1 MFWQVAKTVCC
12 LILVFCT
19 GCASIPSAPQVRIPS
34 FLQRKET
41 NVSEEKETKR
51 KPEKEEPTPK
61 RKPLI
66 ALNRSEPAKLHDAAT
81 QRLIAEELA
90 DATPAEH
97 AEWTDFLAS
106 IETSMVPYVLQSR
119 RVNRTQRPP
128 GSRPEQQSN
137 GEIIAS
143 DDSPRDRSNADTRN
157 PNQAPGLNSEESNPI
172 ELVSREEMVISPEE
186 ISSQQ
191 KENRIPNERDW
202 SGKLKSLTEWEKNPL
217 NFTREGEAG
226 AEHNKSR
233 HLPKIISNPFQRQEG
248 EQTET
253 KNSPSTLQNSQEN
266 QLAKTQPNTPDSL
279 RITPGAK
286 LWEEELNKLVS
297 LMEAE
302 ASASGMASSGV
313 LSRDELRKQVALR
326 MLYLVNDQTE
336 LAMQPIPGLQTAD
349 QEFWIT
355 LFWGL
360 SSYLNENGLDPTERS
375 TKTIEQLRSATHY
388 LQMASKLQLRNVS
401 FCSKIDGFGS
411 YDQFVSDDFSAGQP
425 VLIYCDIRNFQSEPS
440 DDGFYVTK
448 LRSSLEI
455 YEGGVEGRIV
465 ERNPFPATEDRCR
478 SVRSDYYHS
487 YRIDLPQTLTPGPHL
502 LKLTIH
508 DEFSGKS
515 ATEFIRF
522 KVK

>member
-19 GCASIPSAPQVRIPS
+19 GCASVPSVPEVRVPS

-41 NVSEEKETKR
+41 NVSKEKETKR
-51 KPEKEEPTPK
+51 NVEKEETTPK
-61 RKPLI
+61 RQPLI
-66 ALNRSEPAKLHDAAT
+66 ALNRSEPSKQHDAAT

-90 DATPAEH
+90 DATPAERT
-97 AEWTDFLAS
+97 EWTDFLAS
-106 IETSMVPYVLQSR
+106 IETSMVPYVLESR

-128 GSRPEQQSN
+128 DERLDQQSN
-137 GEIIAS
+137 GEMIAGNHAR
-143 DDSPRDRSNADTRN
+143 DDRSKSETRTATQSKN
-157 PNQAPGLNSEESNPI
+157 LNGQERNPI
-172 ELVSREEMVISPEE
+172 ELASREETVESSEML
-186 ISSQQ
+186 SSQTE
-191 KENRIPNERDW
+191 ENRPPNDRDW

-217 NFTREGEAG
+217 NFTREGEVG
-226 AEHNKSR
+226 AEQNKPR

-248 EQTET
+248 QLLEP
-253 KNSPSTLQNSQEN
+253 KVSAAN
-266 QLAKTQPNTPDSL
+266 QLAKAQPNAPDSL
-279 RITPGAK
+279 RITPGVK

-302 ASASGMASSGV
+302 ASASGVAGSGV

-336 LAMQPIPGLQTAD
+336 LAMQPIPGLQAAD

-388 LQMASKLQLRNVS
+388 LQMASKLQLRNVN
-401 FCSKIDGFGS
+401 FCSKINGFGS
-411 YDQFVSDDFSAGQP
+411 YDKFVADDFSAGQA

-440 DDGFYVTK
+440 DEGFYVTK

-455 YEGGVEGRIV
+455 FEGGLEGRIV

-478 SVRSDYYHS
+478 SIRSDYYHS
-487 YRIDLPQTLTPGPHL
+487 YRIDLPHTLTSGQHL
-502 LKLTIH
+502 LKLTVH

-522 KVK
+522 SVK

>member
-19 GCASIPSAPQVRIPS
+19 GCASVPSVPEVRVPS

-41 NVSEEKETKR
+41 NVSEEKETKQTFER
-51 KPEKEEPTPK
+51 EEPAPK
-61 RKPLI
+61 RRPLI
-66 ALNRSEPAKLHDAAT
+66 ALNRSEPTKQHDAAT

-90 DATPAEH
+90 DATPAER

-128 GSRPEQQSN
+128 GSRPEQQPNS
-137 GEIIAS
+137 EMIAS
-143 DDSPRDRSNADTRN
+143 NTAQSDRSQSDIRDSSQALN
-157 PNQAPGLNSEESNPI
+157 NQERNPI
-172 ELVSREEMVISPEE
+172 ELASREETVAGPEE
-186 ISSQQ
+186 LPFQPQ
-191 KENRIPNERDW
+191 ENRPPNERDW

-226 AEHNKSR
+226 AEQNKPR
-233 HLPKIISNPFQRQEG
+233 HLPKIISNPFQRQED
-248 EQTET
+248 ELIE
-253 KNSPSTLQNSQEN
+253 SIDSAASQI
-266 QLAKTQPNTPDSL
+266 AKTQSSTPDSL
-279 RITPGAK
+279 RITPGTK

-302 ASASGMASSGV
+302 ASASGVAGSGV
-313 LSRDELRKQVALR
+313 LSREELRKQVALR

-336 LAMQPIPGLQTAD
+336 LAMQPIPGLQAAD

-388 LQMASKLQLRNVS
+388 LQIASKLQLRNVS
-401 FCSKIDGFGS
+401 FCSKINGFGS
-411 YDQFVSDDFSAGQP
+411 YDQFVADDFSAGQA
-425 VLIYCDIRNFQSEPS
+425 VLIYCDIRNFQSDPS

-455 YEGGVEGRIV
+455 YEGGLDGRIV

-487 YRIDLPQTLTPGPHL
+487 YRIDLPQTLKPGPHL

-522 KVK
+522 TVK